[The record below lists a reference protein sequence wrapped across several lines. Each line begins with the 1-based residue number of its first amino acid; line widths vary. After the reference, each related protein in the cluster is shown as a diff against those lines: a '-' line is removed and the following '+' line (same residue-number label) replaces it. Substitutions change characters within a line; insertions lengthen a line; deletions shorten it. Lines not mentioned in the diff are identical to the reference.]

1 MKSPWFR
8 LESSGKRSLLLRQPS
23 LWRHA
28 SRVSLESAVER
39 IQTGS
44 YHMGYTERDVFRVCM
59 TQLTVRN
66 YPSDLHGFGALFTDL
81 TVCIVTFRF

>member
-1 MKSPWFR
+1 M
-8 LESSGKRSLLLRQPS
+8 LRGC
-23 LWRHA
+23 LILHRFGVYTGHEWWAH
-28 SRVSLESAVER
+28 VER

-66 YPSDLHGFGALFTDL
+66 YPSDLQRT
-81 TVCIVTFRF
+81 T